1 MTMSKPGMSIH
12 STGSFNESE
21 GIRILSSVLESH
33 HTIKT
38 FFKEIDRTP
47 NHDGFFELVSGD
59 LSPKKQFIVQIKKV
73 EDLKPNIIGPNKGR
87 YVYPLETNFLYYVK
101 EKVTESPSIYFV
113 VDIVTK
119 RIFWLYLSD
128 AVLMDLNFEG
138 HEKVSY
144 AFGEDN
150 ILSDID
156 AFTAVLNDIAIE
168 RNRLFLR
175 KTPEEIG
182 EMQEAVE
189 YINGLL
195 EHDLSTIKKTMFP
208 NLWRFGIKSS
218 NTSELSIEVN
228 GNKITPAVSSI
239 IALYPQVKG
248 TPDPGV
254 REYYHEAT
262 DLFNHINVGG
272 KSKPIE
278 YSKEALH
285 GIIKS
290 FFEGR
295 VPLECLPDLALEE
308 LVGGFVDESNLLFG
322 VGCPTSSIRVD
333 EAERR
338 FCYLANYI
346 NYILTSDTI
355 LSVSE
360 KQIKD
365 IIIRKYQRGESNC
378 CRLASLVSTSGGTES
393 FQKFCSDN
401 PDLTSSFN
409 PKLFELMDFD
419 YIQVF
424 FVIRELR
431 ARSIIEFAPVWT
443 YSDIPL
449 RMLPIEDYDK
459 EVNIII
465 DRWFEKLPELYEYT
479 YAKLFATDKYRFL
492 GKYVYRC
499 EGKSHDYGALAY
511 VSSIV
516 HVYPDSSFQ
525 ILRDDNIGED
535 FNDTNRSQGIKKIIS
550 SVSLGNFLAEKTP
563 YYNSICCLLYEG
575 VCRELGY
582 KPEKLR
588 IQTSN
593 SGIGLLLFD

>member
-1 MTMSKPGMSIH
+1 MRKPGMSIH
-12 STGSFNESE
+12 SIESFNESE
-21 GIRILSSVLESH
+21 EIRILSSVLESH

-101 EKVTESPSIYFV
+101 EKVTESPAIYFV
-113 VDIVTK
+113 VDIATK

-144 AFGEDN
+144 AFGEEN

-195 EHDLSTIKKTMFP
+195 EHDLSFVKKTLFP

-248 TPDPGV
+248 VPDTGI
-254 REYYHEAT
+254 REYYPEAT
-262 DLFNHINVGG
+262 DLLKNIVLGG
-272 KSKPIE
+272 KSKPIK
-278 YSKEALH
+278 YSKDTLH
-285 GIIKS
+285 KIIKY

-295 VPLECLPDLALEE
+295 VPLECLPDIALEE
-308 LVGGFVDESNLLFG
+308 LVGGFVEESDRLFG
-322 VGCPTSSIRVD
+322 VERPNSLIRVD
-333 EAERR
+333 DAERR

-346 NYILTSDTI
+346 SHI
-355 LSVSE
+355 LSSNAILSDSE
-360 KQIKD
+360 KQIKE
-365 IIIRKYQRGESNC
+365 IIIRKLLSGERNNC
-378 CRLASLVSTSGGTES
+378 RFAPLVSVSGGTQS
-393 FQKFCSDN
+393 FQKFCAEN
-401 PDLTSSFN
+401 PDSPSVFN
-409 PKLFELMDFD
+409 PNLFVSMDLN
-419 YIQVF
+419 YIQVYCAF
-424 FVIRELR
+424 RELR
-431 ARSIIEFAPVWT
+431 ARSITEFAPVWN

-449 RMLPIEDYDK
+449 RMLPIDEFDEEANK
-459 EVNIII
+459 II
-465 DRWFEKLPELYEYT
+465 DQWFEKLPELYEYT
-479 YAKLFATDKYRFL
+479 YTKLFDTDKYRFL
-492 GKYVYRC
+492 GKYIYRC
-499 EGKSHDYGALAY
+499 NGQSHDYGALAS
-511 VSSIV
+511 VSSV
-516 HVYPDSSFQ
+516 LHVYSDSSFQ
-525 ILRDDNIGED
+525 ILRDDGIEMI
-535 FNDTNRSQGIKKIIS
+535 FSDTMR
-550 SVSLGNFLAEKTP
+550 SLGIERTSVGRLFDDFLAGKTL
-563 YYNSICCLLYEG
+563 YYDSICCLLYEG